1 MLESFNSIPLFN
13 NLEPDQIAL
22 LRTLFENYTCPA
34 ETIIFKQGAPAVHLY
49 LLLKGSVLIQ
59 YKPYDGPPITITRL
73 SAGDVFG
80 WSAVIGSPHYTS
92 SIVSATDVR
101 AIRIRGTDL
110 RDLVNKHPETGQI
123 ILDQLAQVVS
133 SRWKNSHSE
142 VQSILK
148 DRLKSEV

>member
-1 MLESFNSIPLFN
+1 MLESFSSIPLFQ
-13 NLEPDQIAL
+13 NLEPAQVAL
-22 LRTLFENYTCPA
+22 LRTLFENYSCPA

-92 SIVSATDVR
+92 SIVSTSEVK

-110 RDLVNKHPETGQI
+110 HDLVNEHPETGQI
-123 ILDQLAQVVS
+123 ILDQLAQIVS
-133 SRWKNSHSE
+133 SRWKNSHTE

-148 DRLKSEV
+148 GRLKL